1 MTHWPTALRHGLLDH
16 SLMAERITGI
26 MEAMPANA
34 TNEIDYS
41 IVVPVYFNEGELD
54 EAMKSLKHDVIDR
67 NPTLRGEVIF
77 VDDGSG
83 DNSFAKLLR
92 IRSTDPRTITREFA
106 DGNMKG
112 KSLDRQS
119 RRSGGEICQ

>member
-1 MTHWPTALRHGLLDH
+1 MAKRMTGD
-16 SLMAERITGI
+16 

-34 TNEIDYS
+34 TSEIDYS
-41 IVVPVYFNEGELD
+41 IVMPVYFNEGELD

-83 DNSFAKLLR
+83 DNSFAELLR
-92 IRSTDPRTITREFA
+92 IGSTDP
-106 DGNMKG
+106 
-112 KSLDRQS
+112 QS
-119 RRSGGEICQ
+119 VTA